1 MKNGIFVC
9 VIIVFSVCLA
19 AAEVELSADEIYL
32 KNNDRISGRVV
43 EESEDTVVIE
53 TEALGGI
60 SVRREFIERISL
72 DKEKESKADLAE
84 KKEPAVLWEKKIS
97 LGYNDSRGNSE
108 SSQVTMGFYAGRK
121 TDSDEV
127 TLKADTFYSSSN
139 QEMDAQRW
147 SGMGRYAFSFGED
160 KKWYNFYKLEA
171 DHDRFADIDYRLIPS
186 VGLGYWFSDEAD
198 WKLMAEAALG
208 IEHTNFRTE
217 GDNDEFISICRGY
230 LEKRIFAKARITQD
244 VFFYPALSSFGE
256 YRLHSETSL
265 ENPISDKL
273 SLKLSF
279 IEDYNSNPPKGVEKN
294 DLRLISSLIY
304 LF

>member
-1 MKNGIFVC
+1 MKSRIF
-9 VIIVFSVCLA
+9 IYAIVVFNVCLA
-19 AAEVELSADEIYL
+19 VTGIELFADEIYL

-43 EESEDTVVIE
+43 EESEDTVVIK
-53 TEALGGI
+53 TEALGDI
-60 SVRREFIERISL
+60 SVRKDFIERISF
-72 DKEKESKADLAE
+72 DKEKEGEVVLAE

-121 TDSDEV
+121 TDGNEV
-127 TLKADTFYSSSN
+127 TLKADAFYSSSN

-147 SGMGRYAFSFGED
+147 SGMGRYAFSFGEE

-186 VGLGYWFSDEAD
+186 VGLGYWFSDEVD

-208 IEHTNFRTE
+208 VEHTNFRTE

-230 LEKRIFAKARITQD
+230 LEKRIFAKARIIQD

-256 YRLHSETSL
+256 YRLRSETSL

-273 SLKLSF
+273 SLRLSL
-279 IEDYNSNPPKGVEKN
+279 IDDYDSHPPKGVEKN